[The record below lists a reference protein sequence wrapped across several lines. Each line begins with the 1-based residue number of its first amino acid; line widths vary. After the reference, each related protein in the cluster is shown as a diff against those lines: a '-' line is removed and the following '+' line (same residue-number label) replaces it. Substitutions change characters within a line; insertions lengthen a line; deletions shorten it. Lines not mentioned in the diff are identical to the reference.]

1 MIKQF
6 LAPTSDQLCQF
17 AEEAQLAYFVQS
29 AQPFDKQAPEQPRQD
44 LHGQEEAWAA
54 GDPAGA
60 VFDTPMF
67 VNECVLYRWAHK
79 VRDKFRGQYS
89 VSGTE

>member
-1 MIKQF
+1 LIKQF
-6 LAPTSDQLCQF
+6 LASTSDQLCQF

-54 GDPAGA
+54 GDPA
-60 VFDTPMF
+60 VR
-67 VNECVLYRWAHK
+67 CLSKVLSADFMR
-79 VRDKFRGQYS
+79 RL
-89 VSGTE
+89 